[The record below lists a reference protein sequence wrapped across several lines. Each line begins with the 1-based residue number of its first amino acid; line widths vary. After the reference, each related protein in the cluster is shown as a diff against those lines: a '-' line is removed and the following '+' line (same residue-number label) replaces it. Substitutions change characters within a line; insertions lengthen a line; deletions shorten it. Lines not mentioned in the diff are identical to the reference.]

1 MPENNRYYLSTAP
14 IWRALVHLCVPMI
27 AGLSVGAVYSVINAG
42 FVGSLHST
50 ALLAALTFSLPVF
63 ALQMAVGGVFGVGGG
78 TYVSRLLGVEERVDH
93 SASTDPSTAAER
105 IRRVTSF
112 TTWASVAAG
121 VVLAA
126 IGLMLLPSL
135 VALLGATGETTA
147 PTMTYVGILLAFTPV
162 LVSAFALEQLVRAE
176 GAAMVSMYGL
186 IAATI
191 TNLALD
197 VVLILGL
204 GWGVAGAAVAVGVS
218 NLVMVGWYAW
228 WLQRRSSAASLA
240 PRWFTIDREMLRTVF
255 GVGASELIM
264 SSFLIVSS
272 LVVMRLAIGYGDAA
286 VAGIGVAL
294 RISQLVEMVCMGV
307 FIGAMPVLAY
317 AFGAA
322 NRGRL
327 RAGIGGSALT
337 IAAITG
343 ICTTIALLFHEQVL
357 RVFSDDPAVLTDGA
371 TVLTAMLVA
380 TVFNGFTGLFL
391 TVFQATDQVRNATI
405 MATAQGV
412 LLVPVLVVLNARFG
426 LTGLLW
432 SSTIAELLTFVLGA
446 ALFYSGRQALDG
458 RLVAGAVTPEP
469 SVA

>member
-1 MPENNRYYLSTAP
+1 MPENNRYYLSSAP
-14 IWRALVHLCVPMI
+14 VWRALIHLCVPMI
-27 AGLSVGAVYSVINAG
+27 AGLSVGAVYNVINAG

-50 ALLAALTFSLPVF
+50 ALLAAITFSLPVF

-78 TYVSRLLGVEERVDH
+78 TYVSRLLGAEDGLRVRH
-93 SASTDPSTAAER
+93 
-105 IRRVTSF
+105 VTSF
-112 TTWASVAAG
+112 TLWASVLTG
-121 VVLAA
+121 VVLGAVA
-126 IGLMLLPSL
+126 LILLPQVVS
-135 VALLGATGETTA
+135 VLGATGETVA

-162 LVSAFALEQLVRAE
+162 FVSAFALEQLVRAE

-197 VVLILGL
+197 VILILGL

-240 PRWFTIDREMLRTVF
+240 PRWFRVDRAMLRTVF

-307 FIGAMPVLAY
+307 FIGAMPLFAY
-317 AFGAA
+317 AFGAG
-322 NRGRL
+322 RRDRL
-327 RAGIGGSALT
+327 RAGIRGSALT

-343 ICTTIALLFHEQVL
+343 LCTTIALLFHDQVL
-357 RVFSDDPAVLTDGA
+357 RLFSDDPAVLSDGA
-371 TVLTAMLVA
+371 TVLAAMLVA

-391 TVFQATDQVRNATI
+391 TVFQATDQVRNATV
-405 MATAQGV
+405 MAVAQGV
-412 LLVPVLVVLNARFG
+412 LLVPVLLVLNARFG

-432 SSTIAELLTFVLGA
+432 SSTVAEVLTFILGA
-446 ALFYSGRQALDG
+446 ALFYASRRALDG
-458 RLVAGAVTPEP
+458 RPAGTAVTPEP
-469 SVA
+469 AVA